1 MSLLPIVRV
10 LGGVLYDRGMRA
22 SVPGP
27 GHSAH
32 DRSVSLW
39 LTNGRLLVHSFG
51 RSSWEDVR
59 DALRAHDL
67 IDAQGR
73 PCSAAG
79 AGWSPDPP
87 PSSAARI
94 EVARQLWSQAQPLL
108 RQLSTVHVRRRW
120 ISRPAP
126 VSVALR
132 HHPELR
138 SAVYGNLG
146 RHRPALLAAV
156 TDANGET
163 CAVEATYLAP
173 SGQRATDLRVSRK
186 IIGALPPSCAVRL
199 DSIATEMVVGEGVFT
214 TLAASDRFQLPGW
227 ALLSTRNLR
236 TWTPPGGV
244 LRVLIAADRG
254 EDGERSARLLRHRLL
269 HNGVKAAIAWPPL
282 PAGDWNEAAEAEG
295 KGRAVGGPEARDW
308 PAAGAGTPS

>member
-27 GHSAH
+27 GHSAL

-39 LTNGRLLVHSFG
+39 LTNGRLVVHSFG
-51 RSSWEDVR
+51 RSSWKEVR
-59 DALRAHDL
+59 DALRAHGL
-67 IDAQGR
+67 IDVQGR
-73 PCSAAG
+73 PRSAAG
-79 AGWSPDPP
+79 ADWSRDPP
-87 PSSAARI
+87 PSSTARTQ
-94 EVARQLWSQAQPLL
+94 VARQLWSQAQPLV
-108 RQLSTVHVRRRW
+108 RQLSLEHVRRRW
-120 ISRPAP
+120 ITRPAP

-138 SAVYGNLG
+138 SAIYVDRG

-156 TDANGET
+156 TDANGDT
-163 CAVEATYLAP
+163 CAVEATYLG
-173 SGQRATDLRVSRK
+173 SGGHRATDLLLSRK

-236 TWTPPGGV
+236 TWTPPCGV
-244 LRVLIAADRG
+244 RRVLIAADRG
-254 EDGERSARLLRHRLL
+254 EDGERSARLLRRRLL
-269 HNGVKAAIAWPPL
+269 DSGIKGTIAWPPP
-282 PAGDWNEAAEAEG
+282 PAGDWNEAAEEEE
-295 KGRAVGGPEARDW
+295 KRRAARRRRD
-308 PAAGAGTPS
+308 AG